1 MNSQYSIDGKK
12 ITVFGPEEF
21 DFSSSIKVGKLP
33 NGQWVII
40 KDRKSR
46 IIMKDGHIIKEQA
59 KKIIDMVDAKKV
71 CMGTTAPVCSKTKL
85 FLEELDIDVFSLE
98 KIL

>member
-1 MNSQYSIDGKK
+1 MKSQYSIDGKNL
-12 ITVFGPEEF
+12 TVVDSKEQGFP
-21 DFSSSIKVGKLP
+21 SNVKVGKLQ

-59 KKIIDMVDAKKV
+59 KNIIDIVGVKV
-71 CMGTTAPVCSKTKL
+71 VFLGTSAPVCSKTKL
-85 FLEELDIDVFSLE
+85 FLEESKINVFSLDQ
-98 KIL
+98 I

>member
-1 MNSQYSIDGKK
+1 MNSQYSIDGKE
-12 ITVFGPEEF
+12 ITVVGSEEF

-40 KDRKSR
+40 KDGKSR

-59 KKIIDMVDAKKV
+59 KKKY
-71 CMGTTAPVCSKTKL
+71 
-85 FLEELDIDVFSLE
+85 
-98 KIL
+98 

>member
-1 MNSQYSIDGKK
+1 
-12 ITVFGPEEF
+12 
-21 DFSSSIKVGKLP
+21 
-33 NGQWVII
+33 
-40 KDRKSR
+40 
-46 IIMKDGHIIKEQA
+46 MKDGYIIKEQA